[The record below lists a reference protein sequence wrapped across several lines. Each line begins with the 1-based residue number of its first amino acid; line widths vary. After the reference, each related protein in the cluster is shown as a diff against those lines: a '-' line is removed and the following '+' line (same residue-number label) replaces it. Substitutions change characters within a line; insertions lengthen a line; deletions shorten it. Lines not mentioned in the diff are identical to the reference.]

1 MFHAGLHGQTCGSAS
16 ERRFTAKSTPTAT
29 VRLWGFLCPGSMK
42 EQTMSRHITVV
53 VDSIRLLAAEPG
65 ANVRALADITIDN
78 QLHLRDLR
86 VVQNQGQSPYVQPP
100 LVRTIRPDGT
110 PHYTFKA
117 TWEPTLHEA
126 IAAAVMDAYK
136 VAKRDAL
143 IGASKATKGAKR

>member
-1 MFHAGLHGQTCGSAS
+1 M
-16 ERRFTAKSTPTAT
+16 
-29 VRLWGFLCPGSMK
+29 PGSMK

-78 QLHLRDLR
+78 HLHLRDLR

>member
-1 MFHAGLHGQTCGSAS
+1 M
-16 ERRFTAKSTPTAT
+16 
-29 VRLWGFLCPGSMK
+29 PGSMK

-78 QLHLRDLR
+78 HLHLRDLR
-86 VVQNQGQSPYVQPP
+86 IVQNQGQSPYIQPP

-117 TWEPTLHEA
+117 TWEPTLHAA
-126 IAAAVMDAYK
+126 IETALLNAYK
-136 VAKRDAL
+136 AA
-143 IGASKATKGAKR
+143 KGAKR

>member
-1 MFHAGLHGQTCGSAS
+1 M
-16 ERRFTAKSTPTAT
+16 
-29 VRLWGFLCPGSMK
+29 PGSLPK
-42 EQTMSRHITVV
+42 EHTMSKHTTVK
-53 VDSIRLLAAEPG
+53 VDSIRLLTAAPG

-78 QLHLRDLR
+78 HLHLCDLR
-86 VVQNQGQSPYVQPP
+86 IVQNEGQRPYIQPP

-143 IGASKATKGAKR
+143 IDASKATKGAKR

>member
-1 MFHAGLHGQTCGSAS
+1 
-16 ERRFTAKSTPTAT
+16 
-29 VRLWGFLCPGSMK
+29 
-42 EQTMSRHITVV
+42 MSRHITVV

-78 QLHLRDLR
+78 HLHLRDLR
-86 VVQNQGQSPYVQPP
+86 IVQTQGKSPYVQPP

>member
-1 MFHAGLHGQTCGSAS
+1 MRVCAGRPAEVLVSDGSLLKVLPQPL
-16 ERRFTAKSTPTAT
+16 F
-29 VRLWGFLCPGSMK
+29 RLWGFLCPAAFRMK
-42 EQTMSRHITVV
+42 EQNMSRHITVV

-65 ANVRALADITIDN
+65 ANVRALADITIDSH
-78 QLHLRDLR
+78 LHLRDLR
-86 VVQNQGQSPYVQPP
+86 IVQTQGKSPYIQPP

>member
-1 MFHAGLHGQTCGSAS
+1 
-16 ERRFTAKSTPTAT
+16 
-29 VRLWGFLCPGSMK
+29 
-42 EQTMSRHITVV
+42 MSRHITVV

-65 ANVRALADITIDN
+65 ANVRALADITIDSH
-78 QLHLRDLR
+78 LHLRDLR
-86 VVQNQGQSPYVQPP
+86 IVQTQGKSPYVQPP